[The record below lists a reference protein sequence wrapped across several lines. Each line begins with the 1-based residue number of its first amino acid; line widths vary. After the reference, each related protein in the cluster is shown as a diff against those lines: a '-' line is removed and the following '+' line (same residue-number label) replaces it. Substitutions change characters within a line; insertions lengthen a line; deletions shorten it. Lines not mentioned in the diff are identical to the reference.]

1 MSITGIVQ
9 GLANNYVLFLI
20 FGFLNAVGTSGVYPL
35 AFIIGVE
42 MVGRRKREMS
52 GIVLNY
58 FYALGEAAVG
68 LFMWLCKDW
77 RTLQLIVSA
86 PPILFIF
93 YHWIVP
99 ESVRWLLAKEK
110 ITKANLIIRKAA
122 NINGV
127 VLSDITLG
135 ILNGKTEETD
145 DELNGAIKPVEKI
158 TKKKHEMLNTFK
170 AMFSSRRMIV
180 RMFIL
185 CYIWATNAFVYY
197 GLSLNSTSL
206 SGNKYLNFALVCL
219 IEIPGYSLAW
229 VAMNKIGRRM
239 SLAGSLFLCGV
250 TCIAGAFV
258 TEGKSDFC

>member
-1 MSITGIVQ
+1 MSITGIIQ
-9 GLANNYVLFLI
+9 GLANNYILFLI

-86 PPILFIF
+86 PSILFIF

-110 ITKANLIIRKAA
+110 NTKANFIIRKAA

-135 ILNGKTEETD
+135 ILDGKTEETD
-145 DELNGAIKPVEKI
+145 DVWVIVC
-158 TKKKHEMLNTFK
+158 
-170 AMFSSRRMIV
+170 MIH
-180 RMFIL
+180 L
-185 CYIWATNAFVYY
+185 
-197 GLSLNSTSL
+197 L
-206 SGNKYLNFALVCL
+206 
-219 IEIPGYSLAW
+219 
-229 VAMNKIGRRM
+229 
-239 SLAGSLFLCGV
+239 
-250 TCIAGAFV
+250 
-258 TEGKSDFC
+258 